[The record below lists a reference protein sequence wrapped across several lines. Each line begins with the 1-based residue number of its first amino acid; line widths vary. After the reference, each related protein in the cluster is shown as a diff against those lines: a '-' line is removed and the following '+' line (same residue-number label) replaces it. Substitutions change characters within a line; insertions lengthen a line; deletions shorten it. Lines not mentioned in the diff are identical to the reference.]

1 MAALKPLLDAECGT
15 TNPLIKLSQ
24 FYTRDNT
31 LVTQVNYLVFY
42 YYYFILIFL
51 FRMVLLNQLQIIFLY
66 KHLNYS
72 FFFMNIFF
80 SSIEC
85 ESNWRE

>member
-31 LVTQVNYLVFY
+31 LVTQVNP
-42 YYYFILIFL
+42 LI
-51 FRMVLLNQLQIIFLY
+51 
-66 KHLNYS
+66 S
-72 FFFMNIFF
+72 CDFF
-80 SSIEC
+80 SSLTLVLFILGW
-85 ESNWRE
+85 SY

>member
-31 LVTQVNYLVFY
+31 LVTQVNLLFFICIISSFDFYLGW
-42 YYYFILIFL
+42 
-51 FRMVLLNQLQIIFLY
+51 
-66 KHLNYS
+66 S
-72 FFFMNIFF
+72 D
-80 SSIEC
+80 
-85 ESNWRE
+85 

>member
-31 LVTQVNYLVFY
+31 LVTQVDH
-42 YYYFILIFL
+42 
-51 FRMVLLNQLQIIFLY
+51 R
-66 KHLNYS
+66 HLNHRI
-72 FFFMNIFF
+72 NALTFF
-80 SSIEC
+80 SF
-85 ESNWRE
+85 

>member
-31 LVTQVNYLVFY
+31 LVTQVNLLFLII
-42 YYYFILIFL
+42 FILFL
-51 FRMVLLNQLQIIFLY
+51 HFRMVLLNQQQIILLY
-66 KHLNYS
+66 
-72 FFFMNIFF
+72 
-80 SSIEC
+80 E
-85 ESNWRE
+85 

>member
-31 LVTQVNYLVFY
+31 LVTQVDLRINSDRSRSSVF
-42 YYYFILIFL
+42 
-51 FRMVLLNQLQIIFLY
+51 
-66 KHLNYS
+66 
-72 FFFMNIFF
+72 
-80 SSIEC
+80 
-85 ESNWRE
+85 

>member
-31 LVTQVNYLVFY
+31 LVTQVDLRINSYRSRSSVF
-42 YYYFILIFL
+42 
-51 FRMVLLNQLQIIFLY
+51 
-66 KHLNYS
+66 
-72 FFFMNIFF
+72 
-80 SSIEC
+80 
-85 ESNWRE
+85 

>member
-31 LVTQVNYLVFY
+31 LVTQVKKNIFFH
-42 YYYFILIFL
+42 FIFNIIFIS
-51 FRMVLLNQLQIIFLY
+51 FRMVLLNQQQIIFP
-66 KHLNYS
+66 
-72 FFFMNIFF
+72 
-80 SSIEC
+80 
-85 ESNWRE
+85 